1 MPKRKRTEAVESSG
15 PAGGQQADGAVEEGT
30 AGAGNEVEP
39 APVDIKKLASKLHH
53 HVRVLR
59 ATAKRARTFETQRT
73 VKRLKAAKAD
83 EERNELEAELAAFK
97 AVDIGGTAARALLM
111 KCAKM
116 RLLPKGQA
124 RKEAMDDDDEDGF
137 PLVAALRSEGSLL
150 PVWTSLRE
158 NKTAEGSATPQGKAA
173 EKVQARLASS
183 KMMAE
188 EVTRVVQELQQIIDP
203 SKKAQAPATSKAAEK
218 EKATSNGAQSTKSKA
233 EASQKATTK
242 ERKTDEPVKAKA
254 RKEASISKGP
264 APQSS
269 QATRDDVD
277 ETMEDAEDQD
287 MDVEE
292 SGDDDFFE
300 GGAQLDDED
309 GEDDEDINSD
319 VYDNEGDGEGASDD
333 DDGDDPHNL
342 PTLSSGFVSHGLSL
356 RDRGSDSDFSGGSDD
371 EDDIDENAA
380 ETAAVGADGKK
391 KSAGKSKK
399 EKNRPGQRA
408 RQALWEKKYGRNARH
423 IAILKKEPRSAR
435 PEDQRDHHRGG
446 GRNDRGGRGGAGPAR
461 GVALSGTAAL
471 KRDEGWG
478 SSRGQALAPQPQTS
492 GPVRR
497 LPASTSSSFAA
508 ARPSERAAPTPT
520 RSAPTA
526 AATIPHPSWVAK
538 QKQKEQMSQALS
550 LKPAGKKIVF
560 G

>member
-1 MPKRKRTEAVESSG
+1 MPKRKRTEGAESSG
-15 PAGGQQADGAVEEGT
+15 PAGGKEADGAVEEGT
-30 AGAGNEVEP
+30 AGAGNELES

-83 EERNELEAELAAFK
+83 EERAELEAELAAFK

-124 RKEAMDDDDEDGF
+124 RKEAMDEDDEDGF

-158 NKTAEGSATPQGKAA
+158 NKTAEGSTTPQGKAA

-203 SKKAQAPATSKAAEK
+203 SKKVQAPATSKAAEK

-242 ERKTDEPVKAKA
+242 ESTTDEPVKAKKA

-269 QATRDDVD
+269 QAPTDENVD

-287 MDVEE
+287 LDVEE

-300 GGAQLDDED
+300 GGGQLDDED

-319 VYDNEGDGEGASDD
+319 VYDNEGEGE
-333 DDGDDPHNL
+333 
-342 PTLSSGFVSHGLSL
+342 
-356 RDRGSDSDFSGGSDD
+356 
-371 EDDIDENAA
+371 
-380 ETAAVGADGKK
+380 
-391 KSAGKSKK
+391 
-399 EKNRPGQRA
+399 
-408 RQALWEKKYGRNARH
+408 
-423 IAILKKEPRSAR
+423 
-435 PEDQRDHHRGG
+435 
-446 GRNDRGGRGGAGPAR
+446 
-461 GVALSGTAAL
+461 
-471 KRDEGWG
+471 
-478 SSRGQALAPQPQTS
+478 
-492 GPVRR
+492 
-497 LPASTSSSFAA
+497 
-508 ARPSERAAPTPT
+508 
-520 RSAPTA
+520 
-526 AATIPHPSWVAK
+526 
-538 QKQKEQMSQALS
+538 
-550 LKPAGKKIVF
+550 
-560 G
+560 

>member
-1 MPKRKRTEAVESSG
+1 MPKRKRTEAAESSG
-15 PAGGQQADGAVEEGT
+15 PDGGKEADGALEGGT

-124 RKEAMDDDDEDGF
+124 RKEAMDEDDEDGF

-150 PVWTSLRE
+150 PTWTSLHE
-158 NKTAEGSATPQGKAA
+158 NKTSEGSATPQGKAA

-203 SKKAQAPATSKAAEK
+203 SKKVQAPATSKAAEK

-242 ERKTDEPVKAKA
+242 ESKTDEPVKAKA

-269 QATRDDVD
+269 QATKDDVED
-277 ETMEDAEDQD
+277 TMDDAEDQD
-287 MDVEE
+287 LDVGE

-300 GGAQLDDED
+300 GGGQLDDED

-356 RDRGSDSDFSGGSDD
+356 RDRGSDSEFSGGSDD

-435 PEDQRDHHRGG
+435 PEEQRDHHRGG
-446 GRNDRGGRGGAGPAR
+446 GRNDRGGRGGAGHAR

-508 ARPSERAAPTPT
+508 ARPSERTAPAPT